1 MILSKNVKIK
11 ITAQNLKFYSKKGI
25 NCKIGDIVDLP
36 VNKLSLGSHSILE
49 VKCDYCGNIYNIN
62 YNNYNMKTKN
72 GILPSCCDNVNCM
85 KQKRSLI
92 TQNKYG
98 VDNVFQ
104 LESIK
109 DKIKETILELY
120 GVENPQ
126 QNKDVKIKAG
136 NTNLEKYGVINV
148 FQSEE
153 IKKKIVNTNL
163 TKYGVEYTMQSEE
176 VRIL

>member
-11 ITAQNLKFYSKKGI
+11 ITTQNLKFYSKKGV
-25 NCKIGDIVDLP
+25 NCKIDDTIDLP
-36 VNKLSLGSHSILE
+36 VNKLSLGNHSILD
-49 VKCDYCGNIYNIN
+49 VKCDYCGNSYNIN

-72 GILPSCCDNVNCM
+72 GTLPSCCDDVNCM
-85 KQKRSLI
+85 KQKRTLAI
-92 TQNKYG
+92 QNKYG

-104 LESIK
+104 LNDIK
-109 DKIKETILELY
+109 DKIKDTNLELY

-126 QNKDVKIKAG
+126 QNIDIKIKAG

-153 IKKKIVNTNL
+153 IKKKIVKFN
-163 TKYGVEYTMQSEE
+163 KIWS
-176 VRIL
+176 